1 MLLQLSSVGSDFF
14 PNVNKPFPLF
24 KWNESKHLWS
34 QAWRSYKN
42 NLRIYASNKNW
53 LLGLRPRPRWGS
65 LQHSPIPP
73 SWAAGG
79 HPSRTF
85 PRRVFLNFIQILHL
99 AVCTLPYIHVHILSW
114 LRHCM
119 VESTYNMLCT
129 PNTQPGYGPALIRW
143 QYTVHLC
150 MQYALAKKP
159 FHSPP
164 APQMF
169 CVSV

>member
-1 MLLQLSSVGSDFF
+1 MNLSICAHRHG
-14 PNVNKPFPLF
+14 NHIKII
-24 KWNESKHLWS
+24 
-34 QAWRSYKN
+34 YKF
-42 NLRIYASNKNW
+42 YASNKNW

-99 AVCTLPYIHVHILSW
+99 AVCTLPYIHVLSW

-129 PNTQPGYGPALIRW
+129 PPTHNLATGLSHMGCIDLSCAFQTTRRLRRC
-143 QYTVHLC
+143 VCLLKLC
-150 MQYALAKKP
+150 STNSKTI
-159 FHSPP
+159 
-164 APQMF
+164 
-169 CVSV
+169 